1 MLTDL
6 FSKLPYMTTLQDR
19 IAELMEISGLSVGQ
33 LAEIAG
39 VSSSAVSQWK
49 DGPTKALKAGPATRL
64 AERTGYSARW
74 IAEGE
79 GPKKSAMQADAG
91 SAPVAIDLENNPDYP
106 AIRRVRFRLSAGAS
120 GFGVDY
126 SHNEDGA
133 PIVFQ
138 RGWYEA
144 RGLKPCKLF
153 AVKVANGSMEP
164 GLHHD
169 DTVVVNTDSVTPKDG
184 VVFAVNYEGEM
195 VIKRLMRDGGQWWLA
210 SDNQDQRRYPRKICD
225 EHSVLI
231 GEIVHKQ
238 SERI

>member
-1 MLTDL
+1 MSIHVTIRSHRLRLGMTEQQLADRVGVTRAAVQQWEREGGTAPRR
-6 FSKLPYMTTLQDR
+6 SKQADVANVLGISL
-19 IAELMEISGLSVGQ
+19 AELL
-33 LAEIAG
+33 G
-39 VSSSAVSQWK
+39 VA
-49 DGPTKALKAGPATRL
+49 DT
-64 AERTGYSARW
+64 AERNAT
-74 IAEGE
+74 GE
-79 GPKKSAMQADAG
+79 GAMQADAG
-91 SAPVAIDLENNPDYP
+91 SAPVAIDLDNNPDYP

-126 SHNEDGA
+126 SHSEDGA

-164 GLHHD
+164 GLHD
-169 DTVVVNTDSVTPKDG
+169 GDTVVVNTASVTPKDG

-195 VIKRLMRDGGQWWLA
+195 VIKRLVRDGGQWWLA

>member
-1 MLTDL
+1 MSLAQRLTNAMAIKGI
-6 FSKLPYMTTLQDR
+6 SQ
-19 IAELMEISGLSVGQ
+19 AELARACNVKPPSVHGWLSGKAKFLRGENLL
-33 LAEIAG
+33 LAAAALG
-39 VSSSAVSQWK
+39 VSQQW
-49 DGPTKALKAGPATRL
+49 LAT
-64 AERTGYSARW
+64 
-74 IAEGE
+74 GE
-79 GPKKSAMQADAG
+79 GAMQADAG
-91 SAPVAIDLENNPDYP
+91 SAPVAIDLDNNPDYP

-126 SHNEDGA
+126 SHSEDGA

-164 GLHHD
+164 GLHD
-169 DTVVVNTDSVTPKDG
+169 GDTVVVNTDSVTPKDG

>member
-1 MLTDL
+1 MSLSARIRLSLEQNPLLTQSGMARACGISRASVNAWVSGKTESIDGKYL
-6 FSKLPYMTTLQDR
+6 TTAASYL
-19 IAELMEISGLSVGQ
+19 
-33 LAEIAG
+33 G
-39 VSSSAVSQWK
+39 VSPHW
-49 DGPTKALKAGPATRL
+49 LAT
-64 AERTGYSARW
+64 
-74 IAEGE
+74 GE
-79 GPKKSAMQADAG
+79 GAMQAGAG
-91 SAPVAIDLENNPDYP
+91 SAPVAIDLDNNPDYP

-126 SHNEDGA
+126 SHSEDGA

-144 RGLKPCKLF
+144 RGLNPCKLF

-164 GLHHD
+164 GLHD
-169 DTVVVNTDSVTPKDG
+169 GDTVVVNTDSVTPKDG
-184 VVFAVNYEGEM
+184 VVFAVNYEGEL
-195 VIKRLMRDGGQWWLA
+195 VIKRVMRDGGQWWLA

>member
-1 MLTDL
+1 MSLAQRLTNAMAIKGI
-6 FSKLPYMTTLQDR
+6 SQ
-19 IAELMEISGLSVGQ
+19 AELARACNVKPPSVHGWLSGKAKFLRGENLL
-33 LAEIAG
+33 LAAAALG
-39 VSSSAVSQWK
+39 VSQQW
-49 DGPTKALKAGPATRL
+49 LAT
-64 AERTGYSARW
+64 
-74 IAEGE
+74 GE
-79 GPKKSAMQADAG
+79 GAMQADAG
-91 SAPVAIDLENNPDYP
+91 SAPVAIDLDNNPDYP

-126 SHNEDGA
+126 SHSEDGA